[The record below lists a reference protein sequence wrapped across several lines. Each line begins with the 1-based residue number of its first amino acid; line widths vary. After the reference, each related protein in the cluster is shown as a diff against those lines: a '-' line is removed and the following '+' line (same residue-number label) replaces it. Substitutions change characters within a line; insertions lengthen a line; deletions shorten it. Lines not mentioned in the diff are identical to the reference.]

1 MKLNQVDSY
10 RRMRTATDFSDVTLV
25 CEDSR
30 QIYAHR
36 VILASSSSF
45 FQNVLTKV
53 MHSHPLIFL
62 RGVPH
67 SQLSAIVDF
76 IYLGQ
81 AEIRQEDVEAFVKLA
96 VELGVKG
103 LEIRDKGTEGGKD
116 GEKSNE
122 KQATKDPITA
132 AEKLIVEEES
142 DGGPTS
148 SSMTVEGNVLAETP
162 HVDEASLLTEEPL
175 KLAAFKCDECGRTYG
190 SKPSLSTHKSFHHRK
205 MELKSSE
212 GRKGKQTL
220 EAKKDGKRSV
230 SEQNV
235 KKPKQILG
243 AKDGK
248 RGASHSQQN
257 GRKGK
262 GGGGGKR
269 GAKGGKRGAKGGK
282 KGAMGEQNGNI
293 VVEAENENIPSE
305 TEEGHLETEV
315 GSIIET
321 SGYNGSAAS
330 SEGDTGEGQGS
341 LVKDSLFMGLD
352 RSE

>member
-25 CEDSR
+25 CEGGR

-122 KQATKDPITA
+122 KQATKDPIMMD
-132 AEKLIVEEES
+132 LR
-142 DGGPTS
+142 
-148 SSMTVEGNVLAETP
+148 TP
-162 HVDEASLLTEEPL
+162 
-175 KLAAFKCDECGRTYG
+175 RW
-190 SKPSLSTHKSFHHRK
+190 
-205 MELKSSE
+205 
-212 GRKGKQTL
+212 
-220 EAKKDGKRSV
+220 
-230 SEQNV
+230 
-235 KKPKQILG
+235 
-243 AKDGK
+243 
-248 RGASHSQQN
+248 
-257 GRKGK
+257 
-262 GGGGGKR
+262 
-269 GAKGGKRGAKGGK
+269 
-282 KGAMGEQNGNI
+282 
-293 VVEAENENIPSE
+293 
-305 TEEGHLETEV
+305 
-315 GSIIET
+315 SIRRPVM
-321 SGYNGSAAS
+321 NP
-330 SEGDTGEGQGS
+330 
-341 LVKDSLFMGLD
+341 
-352 RSE
+352 